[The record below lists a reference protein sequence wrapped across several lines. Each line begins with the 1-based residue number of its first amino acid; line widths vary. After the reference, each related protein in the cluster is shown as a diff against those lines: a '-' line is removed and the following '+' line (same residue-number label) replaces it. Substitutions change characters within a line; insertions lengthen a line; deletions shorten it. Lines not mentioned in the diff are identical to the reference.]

1 MAVIPL
7 NIPDAVVP
15 RVQDAV
21 TARHGWTPGSGL
33 TKTQFVK
40 KYLIDILKDDVR
52 FMEAQAAQEQHRIAG
67 EAAAQTAIASVEVEV
82 VIT

>member
-1 MAVIPL
+1 MAQIILTV
-7 NIPDAVVP
+7 PDAQVN

-21 TARHGWTPGSGL
+21 TARHGWVSGSGL

-40 KYLIDILKDDVR
+40 KYLVDTLIADVK
-52 FMEAQAAQEQHRIAG
+52 FMEAQTARETHRLAANSAE
-67 EAAAQTAIASVEVEV
+67 QTAIASVDSDI